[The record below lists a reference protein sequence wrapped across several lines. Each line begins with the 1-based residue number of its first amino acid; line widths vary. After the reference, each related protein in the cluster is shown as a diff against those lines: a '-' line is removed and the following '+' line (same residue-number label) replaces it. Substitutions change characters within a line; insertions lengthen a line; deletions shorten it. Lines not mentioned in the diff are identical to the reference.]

1 MAREPRDEGPE
12 PAAAAMNFPSLLFPE
27 EVWGLPQVRKALV
40 ERDLTGLYRLA
51 RRYGYSQTR
60 IAQSVGKS
68 QPQVSE
74 IMNSAVPHRA
84 FNLDVVHRHA
94 NAFRMPL
101 HARLLF
107 LGITA
112 GEIEQ
117 EAKRIDRREELR
129 RRELLRA
136 ALALSATGVAN
147 WQDFS
152 QRMIAKMTDRDYLKW
167 FAWELHLGNAI
178 ACDPA
183 SLPSELAEWAVA
195 EAALPVPGF
204 VYRDQNGSLQLVDH
218 ALKDILIAQTLSADI
233 LLKEST
239 RFALVQTSHATDNI
253 LGRFIASERQYGVTL
268 QRWMTDSPDPVLR
281 VNSAGVLAKIQES
294 DASEAALA
302 QLGKDTDTRLRYT
315 TAVASRVLGMDWT
328 SAERR
333 AQLVGSSSLWRD
345 LPSTM
350 ALKTIRALAREL
362 SSSADA
368 GARWCSAVLLSSF
381 RDDYPGEIRDA
392 FHEVLPTESSREVL
406 RAVSRSLAGKD
417 TIA

>member
-1 MAREPRDEGPE
+1 MARVPRDDGPE
-12 PAAAAMNFPSLLFPE
+12 PANMAVPSPYLFFPE
-27 EVWGLPQVRKALV
+27 EVWGLPQIRKALI

-74 IMNSAVPHRA
+74 IMNAREPHHA
-84 FNLDVVHRHA
+84 SNLDVVHRHA

-107 LGITA
+107 LGVTA
-112 GEIEQ
+112 NEIEQ
-117 EAKRIDRREELR
+117 EANRIDRREDLR

-147 WQDFS
+147 WQNFS
-152 QRMIAKMTDRDYLKW
+152 QRTIAKMTDRDYLKW
-167 FAWELHLGNAI
+167 FAWELHLDNAV
-178 ACDPA
+178 ACDPG

-195 EAALPVPGF
+195 EAALPIPGF
-204 VYRDQNGSLQLVDH
+204 VCRDEQGRLQLVDH

-233 LLKEST
+233 ILKEST
-239 RFALVQTSHATDNI
+239 RFALVQTSHTTDKI
-253 LGRFIASERQYGVTL
+253 LGRFIASGRQHEATL

-281 VNSAGVLAKIQES
+281 VNSAGVLAKIQAS
-294 DASEAALA
+294 DVSEAALQ
-302 QLGKDTDTRLRYT
+302 QLGKDENIRLRYA
-315 TAVASRVLGMDWT
+315 TAVASRVLKIDWP

-333 AQLVGSSSLWRD
+333 TQLMGSSSLWGD
-345 LPSTM
+345 VSPTT
-350 ALKTIRALAREL
+350 ALKTIRALTREL
-362 SSSADA
+362 SSSTDA

-381 RDDYPGEIRDA
+381 REEYSGEIRDT
-392 FHEVLPTESSREVL
+392 FHDVLLAEDSKEVL
-406 RAVSRSLAGKD
+406 RVVSRSLAGKD
-417 TIA
+417 AIA

>member
-1 MAREPRDEGPE
+1 MAGESRDDGPE
-12 PAAAAMNFPSLLFPE
+12 SAAAAVNFPSLLFPE
-27 EVWGLPQVRKALV
+27 EVWGLPQTRKALV

-74 IMNSAVPHRA
+74 IMNSKVPHRA

-117 EAKRIDRREELR
+117 EAKRIDRREELK

-136 ALALSATGVAN
+136 ALALSATGIAD
-147 WQDFS
+147 WQNFS

-167 FAWELHLGNAI
+167 FAWELHLNKNT
-178 ACDPA
+178 ACYQA
-183 SLPSELAEWAVA
+183 SLPPELAEWAVA

-204 VYRDQNGSLQLVDH
+204 VCRDEEGRLRLVDH

-239 RFALVQTSHATDNI
+239 RFALVQTSHATDRI
-253 LGRFIASERQYGVTL
+253 LGRFIASERQYEATL
-268 QRWMTDSPDPVLR
+268 QRWMTDSPDPILR
-281 VNSAGVLAKIQES
+281 VNSAGVLAKTQES
-294 DASEAALA
+294 DVSEAALG
-302 QLGKDTDTRLRYT
+302 QLGKDVEIRQRYT
-315 TAVASRVLGMDWT
+315 TAVASRVLGVDWG

-333 AQLVGSSSLWRD
+333 AQLVGSTSLWRD
-345 LPSTM
+345 LPSTK
-350 ALKTIRALAREL
+350 ALETIRVLTREL

-381 RDDYPGEIRDA
+381 RDDYPGEIRDT

-406 RAVSRSLAGKD
+406 RVVSRSLAGKD
-417 TIA
+417 ALA

>member
-1 MAREPRDEGPE
+1 MARESRDGGPE
-12 PAAAAMNFPSLLFPE
+12 PAVAAMNLPSLVFPE
-27 EVWGLPQVRKALV
+27 EVWGLPQTRKALV
-40 ERDLTGLYRLA
+40 ERDLTSLYRLA

-74 IMNSAVPHRA
+74 IMNSKVPHRA
-84 FNLDVVHRHA
+84 SNLDVVHRHA

-107 LGITA
+107 LGVTA
-112 GEIEQ
+112 DEIER

-136 ALALSATGVAN
+136 ALALSATGVAD
-147 WQDFS
+147 WQNFS

-167 FAWELHLGNAI
+167 FAWELHLGNTV
-178 ACDPA
+178 ACYPA

-204 VYRDQNGSLQLVDH
+204 VFRDEEGRLQLVDH

-239 RFALVQTSHATDNI
+239 RFALVQTSHATDRI
-253 LGRFIASERQYGVTL
+253 LGRFITSERQYEDTL
-268 QRWMTDSPDPVLR
+268 QRWMTDSPDPIIR
-281 VNSAGVLAKIQES
+281 VNSAGVLAKTQES
-294 DASEAALA
+294 DVSEAALG
-302 QLGKDTDTRLRYT
+302 QLGKDIEIRQRYT
-315 TAVASRVLGMDWT
+315 TAVASRVLGMDWV
-328 SAERR
+328 SAEQR
-333 AQLVGSSSLWRD
+333 AQLVGSISLWRD
-345 LPSTM
+345 LPSVT
-350 ALKTIRALAREL
+350 ALKTIRALTREL

-381 RDDYPGEIRDA
+381 RDDYPGEIRDI

-406 RAVSRSLAGKD
+406 RVISRSLARKD